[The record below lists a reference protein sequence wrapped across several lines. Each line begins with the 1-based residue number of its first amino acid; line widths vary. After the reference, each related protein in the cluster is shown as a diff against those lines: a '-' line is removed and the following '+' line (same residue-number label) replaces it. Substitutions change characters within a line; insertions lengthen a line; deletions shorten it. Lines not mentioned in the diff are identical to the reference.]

1 MVQRL
6 SNKVAVV
13 TGGNRG
19 IGRAI
24 AEILAAEGANVAV
37 GDLPNPKSTPT
48 VAERILPLP
57 LDVTDEYSIRAFVD
71 EVIVRYGKIDILVN
85 NAGMVIHKS
94 LEDQT
99 AEDWDRLMAVNLR
112 GPFLMAKYIAPEM
125 RRNGS
130 GSIINIGSVEGH
142 MVNPWHTAYA
152 ATKAGVHG
160 LTLGLAVDLG
170 PDGIRCNTVCPG
182 WIDTDLNR
190 AYLEMHPDR
199 TLVERELGE
208 LHPVGRI
215 GSPVDIAQAVLWLAS
230 DDSSFV
236 SGERIS
242 VDGARTKK
250 IPLPA
255 ILDEEYRAK
264 LTRPVA
270 AASAAEL

>member
-1 MVQRL
+1 MGSRL
-6 SNKVAVV
+6 SGKVAIV

-24 AEILAAEGANVAV
+24 AERLADEDAMVVV
-37 GDLPNPKSTPT
+37 GDLRDDRSADSGG
-48 VAERILPLP
+48 AERLTFMS
-57 LDVTDEYSIRAFVD
+57 LDVTKEASIRAFVD
-71 EVIVRYGKIDILVN
+71 EVLQKFGRIDVLVN

-94 LEDQT
+94 IDEQS

-112 GPFLMAKYIAPEM
+112 GPFLMAKYVVPEM
-125 RRNGS
+125 RRIGS
-130 GSIINIGSVEGH
+130 GTIVNIGSVEGY

-182 WIDTDLNR
+182 WIDTELNR
-190 AYLEMHPDR
+190 AYVEMHPDR
-199 TLVERELGE
+199 SLIERELGQ

-215 GSPVDIAQAVLWLAS
+215 GAPREIANAVLWLAS
-230 DDSSFV
+230 DESSFV
-236 SGERIS
+236 SGEMIS

-250 IPLPA
+250 ISLPA

-264 LTRPVA
+264 LTKPQ
-270 AASAAEL
+270 S

>member
-1 MVQRL
+1 MGKRL
-6 SNKVAVV
+6 SGKVAIV

-24 AEILAAEGANVAV
+24 AERLADEGAAV
-37 GDLPNPKSTPT
+37 VIGDLLGAGPAGS
-48 VAERILPLP
+48 VEGLVLSQ
-57 LDVTDEYSIRAFVD
+57 LDVTKEGSIRAFVD
-71 EVIVRYGKIDILVN
+71 DVLKKFGRIDILVN
-85 NAGMVIHKS
+85 NAGIVIHKS
-94 LEDQT
+94 IDEQT
-99 AEDWDRLMAVNLR
+99 ADDWDRLMAVNLR
-112 GPFLMAKYIAPEM
+112 GPFLMAKYVAPEM

-130 GSIINIGSVEGH
+130 GAIVNIGSVEAF

-190 AYLEMHPDR
+190 AYVEMHPDR
-199 TLVERELGE
+199 SLIERELGQ

-215 GSPVDIAQAVLWLAS
+215 GSPSEVANTVLWLAS
-230 DDSSFV
+230 EDSSFV
-236 SGERIS
+236 SGEMIS

-250 IPLPA
+250 ISLPA

-264 LTRPVA
+264 LTTLTA
-270 AASAAEL
+270 

>member
-1 MVQRL
+1 
-6 SNKVAVV
+6 
-13 TGGNRG
+13 
-19 IGRAI
+19 
-24 AEILAAEGANVAV
+24 
-37 GDLPNPKSTPT
+37 
-48 VAERILPLP
+48 
-57 LDVTDEYSIRAFVD
+57 
-71 EVIVRYGKIDILVN
+71 
-85 NAGMVIHKS
+85 
-94 LEDQT
+94 
-99 AEDWDRLMAVNLR
+99 
-112 GPFLMAKYIAPEM
+112 
-125 RRNGS
+125 
-130 GSIINIGSVEGH
+130 

-190 AYLEMHPDR
+190 AYLDMHPDR

-215 GSPVDIAQAVLWLAS
+215 GAPRDIAQAVLWLAS

-264 LTRPVA
+264 LTKPVA

>member
-1 MVQRL
+1 MANRL
-6 SNKVAVV
+6 SGKVAIV

-19 IGRAI
+19 IGLAI
-24 AEILAAEGANVAV
+24 AETLATAGAQVAV
-37 GDLPNPKSTPT
+37 GDLLDPKVGPSSD
-48 VAERILPLP
+48 AEKVFRLR
-57 LDVTDEYSIRAFVD
+57 LDVTQESSIRAFVD
-71 EVIVRYGKIDILVN
+71 EVIDRFGRIDILVN
-85 NAGMVIHKS
+85 NAGMVMHKS
-94 LEDQT
+94 IDDQT

-112 GPFLMAKYIAPEM
+112 GPFLMTKYVAPEM
-125 RRNGS
+125 KRGNA

-190 AYLEMHPDR
+190 AYVEMHPDR
-199 TLVERELGE
+199 GLIERELGE

-215 GSPVDIAQAVLWLAS
+215 GAPKEIANAVLWLAS
-230 DDSSFV
+230 DESSFV

-264 LTRPVA
+264 LTRPHT
-270 AASAAEL
+270 ASVDS

>member
-1 MVQRL
+1 MGNRL
-6 SNKVAVV
+6 SGKVAIV

-24 AEILAAEGANVAV
+24 AERLADEDAMVVV
-37 GDLPNPKSTPT
+37 GDLRDDRSADSGS
-48 VAERILPLP
+48 VERLTFMS
-57 LDVTDEYSIRAFVD
+57 LDVTKEASIRAFVD
-71 EVIVRYGKIDILVN
+71 EVLQKFGRIDVLVN

-94 LEDQT
+94 IDEQT

-112 GPFLMAKYIAPEM
+112 GPFLMAKYVVPEM
-125 RRNGS
+125 KRIGL
-130 GSIINIGSVEGH
+130 GTIVNIGSVEGF

-182 WIDTDLNR
+182 WIDTELNR
-190 AYLEMHPDR
+190 AYVEMHPDR
-199 TLVERELGE
+199 SLIERELRQ

-215 GSPVDIAQAVLWLAS
+215 GAPKEIANAVLWLAS
-230 DDSSFV
+230 EESSFV
-236 SGERIS
+236 SGEMIS

-250 IPLPA
+250 ISLPA

-264 LTRPVA
+264 LTKLQ
-270 AASAAEL
+270 S

>member
-1 MVQRL
+1 MGNRL
-6 SNKVAVV
+6 TGKVAIV

-24 AEILAAEGANVAV
+24 ADRLADEGAAVVV
-37 GDLPNPKSTPT
+37 GDLRDHGAVHSGG
-48 VAERILPLP
+48 VERLTFIS
-57 LDVTDEYSIRAFVD
+57 LDVTEEVSVRTFVD
-71 EVIVRYGKIDILVN
+71 EVLEKFGRIDVLVN
-85 NAGMVIHKS
+85 NAGTVIHKS
-94 LEDQT
+94 IDEQT

-112 GPFLMAKYIAPEM
+112 GPFLMAKYVVPEM
-125 RRNGS
+125 RLVGS
-130 GSIINIGSVEGH
+130 GTIVNIGSVEAY

-190 AYLEMHPDR
+190 AYVEMHPDPS
-199 TLVERELGE
+199 LIERELGQ

-215 GSPVDIAQAVLWLAS
+215 GAPKEIANAVLWLAS
-230 DDSSFV
+230 EDSSFV
-236 SGERIS
+236 SGEMIS

-250 IPLPA
+250 ISLPT

-264 LTRPVA
+264 LTQSPP
-270 AASAAEL
+270 

>member
-1 MVQRL
+1 MVHRL
-6 SNKVAVV
+6 SNKVAIV

-24 AEILAAEGANVAV
+24 AEMLAAEGANVVV

-48 VAERILPLP
+48 VAERILSLP

-71 EVIVRYGKIDILVN
+71 EVIERYGKIDILVN

-94 LEDQT
+94 IDDQT

-130 GSIINIGSVEGH
+130 GSIVNIGSVEGH

-190 AYLEMHPDR
+190 AYVDMHPDR
-199 TLVERELGE
+199 TLIERELGE

-215 GSPVDIAQAVLWLAS
+215 GAPREIAQAVLWLAS

-264 LTRPVA
+264 LTKPVA

>member
-1 MVQRL
+1 MGNRL
-6 SNKVAVV
+6 SGKVAIV
-13 TGGNRG
+13 TGGKRG

-24 AEILAAEGANVAV
+24 AERLAEEGAAV
-37 GDLPNPKSTPT
+37 VIGDLLGADSAGI
-48 VAERILPLP
+48 VGGLVLLQ
-57 LDVTDEYSIRAFVD
+57 LDVTKEGSIRAFVD
-71 EVIVRYGKIDILVN
+71 DVLKRFGRIDILVN
-85 NAGMVIHKS
+85 NAGIVIHKS
-94 LEDQT
+94 VDEQT

-112 GPFLMAKYIAPEM
+112 GPFLMAKYVAPEM

-130 GSIINIGSVEGH
+130 GAIVNIGSVEAF

-190 AYLEMHPDR
+190 AYVEMHPDR
-199 TLVERELGE
+199 SLIERELGQ

-215 GSPVDIAQAVLWLAS
+215 GSPSEVANAVLWLAS

-236 SGERIS
+236 SGEMIA

-250 IPLPA
+250 ISLPA

-264 LTRPVA
+264 LTTLTA
-270 AASAAEL
+270 

>member
-1 MVQRL
+1 MGNRL
-6 SNKVAVV
+6 TGKVAIV

-24 AEILAAEGANVAV
+24 ADRLADEGAAVVV
-37 GDLPNPKSTPT
+37 GDLRDDHAVNSGG
-48 VAERILPLP
+48 VERLTFIS
-57 LDVTDEYSIRAFVD
+57 LDVTKEVSVRTFVD
-71 EVIVRYGKIDILVN
+71 AVLEKFGRIDVLVN
-85 NAGMVIHKS
+85 NAGTVIHKS
-94 LEDQT
+94 IDEQT

-112 GPFLMAKYIAPEM
+112 GPFLMAKYVVPEM
-125 RRNGS
+125 RLVGS
-130 GSIINIGSVEGH
+130 GTIVNIGSVEAY

-190 AYLEMHPDR
+190 AYVEMHPDR
-199 TLVERELGE
+199 SLIERELGQ

-215 GSPVDIAQAVLWLAS
+215 GAPKEIANAVLWLAS
-230 DDSSFV
+230 EDSSFV
-236 SGERIS
+236 SGEMIS

-250 IPLPA
+250 ISLPT

-264 LTRPVA
+264 LTKTLP
-270 AASAAEL
+270 